1 MPLDDPEH
9 HGKSKRRHCWSLRC
23 PKCMNDTFLKGAQIE
38 KQLLFYNVLSKKKGI
53 HVGDIGH
60 WVASPPQEL
69 V

>member
-1 MPLDDPEH
+1 V
-9 HGKSKRRHCWSLRC
+9 
-23 PKCMNDTFLKGAQIE
+23 QIE